1 MADVINSTELRMIGF
16 EMTCIGVFPSVAD
29 DEDSDDDEDDNKSD
43 EGNVETRT
51 KWELPR
57 EIEAVALT
65 WCR

>member
-1 MADVINSTELRMIGF
+1 MVDVINSTELRMIGF
-16 EMTCIGVFPSVAD
+16 EMTCIGVFPSIA
-29 DEDSDDDEDDNKSD
+29 DEDSDDDEDDNKGD
-43 EGNVETRT
+43 EGNVESRT